1 GGTDIRFVAA
11 DNTTNL
17 DYEIE
22 SWDVNGNSYVWVRIP
37 TIAASTTTTIF
48 LYFNNPS
55 ASLGSNPTSLWT
67 RYTSVWHL
75 EESATDA
82 APQFKDSTATAKHGT
97 AVSGPTTAT
106 GIIGNALAFNGN
118 YDSMDVGTLNSTL
131 GGTATLSYW
140 IKTNQVGNNTNYL
153 APGVTGVE
161 EQGGVNDIFWGW
173 FDASGFIAVTA
184 GNGTGA
190 KSVLAIN
197 DNVWRHITITRN
209 STDSSVNFYVN
220 GVLNNSGT
228 SGVGYISTAFSKFG
242 VIPSTSG
249 PGQEFDGTLDEI
261 RITNTILSPEQ
272 VKAEFKFQNNQNN
285 SNVSFGSIESNP

>member
-1 GGTDIRFVAA
+1 
-11 DNTTNL
+11 
-17 DYEIE
+17 
-22 SWDVNGNSYVWVRIP
+22 
-37 TIAASTTTTIF
+37 
-48 LYFNNPS
+48 
-55 ASLGSNPTSLWT
+55 
-67 RYTSVWHL
+67 
-75 EESATDA
+75 
-82 APQFKDSTATAKHGT
+82 
-97 AVSGPTTAT
+97 
-106 GIIGNALAFNGN
+106 
-118 YDSMDVGTLNSTL
+118 M
-131 GGTATLSYW
+131 
-140 IKTNQVGNNTNYL
+140 
-153 APGVTGVE
+153 
-161 EQGGVNDIFWGW
+161 NDIFWGW

-209 STDSSVNFYVN
+209 STDGSVSFYVN